1 MIRYVQEISA
11 LNYIHDSVYVC
22 MRMHIY
28 ILHNIIVNFL
38 SQIQQE
44 FDCVVANQ
52 HATFLS
58 IKLRWLELQPKLL
71 ELAYTEENRHLAS
84 ILDTPKE
91 EMDEG

>member
-1 MIRYVQEISA
+1 MCVRA
-11 LNYIHDSVYVC
+11 RARMCVC
-22 MRMHIY
+22 VCGCTCICVICIQH
-28 ILHNIIVNFL
+28 FL

-44 FDCVVANQ
+44 FDRMVADQ

-71 ELAYTEENRHLAS
+71 ELSNAEESRHLVS
-84 ILDTPKE
+84 ILDMPKE